1 MTRPSLIERVSAR
14 ENWRLTAQ
22 RRVVAEVLDG
32 QHVHLSADE
41 VLERAQRRLPEISLA
56 TIYNTLNELV
66 AMGEVREFRG
76 RAGGVRYDP
85 NADGHHHLVCDGCGA
100 VTEAP
105 PELLDAVAARLRRDH
120 DFRLDPGATPLHGL
134 CASCS
139 R

>member
-1 MTRPSLIERVSAR
+1 VTRPSLIERVSAR

-66 AMGEVREFRG
+66 AMGEVRAFRG

-100 VTEAP
+100 IFDVSPAGVEGLA
-105 PELLDAVAARLRRDH
+105 LDVR
-120 DFRLDPGATPLHGL
+120 
-134 CASCS
+134 CADC